1 MIAIIDNYD
10 SFTYNLFQFLGQ
22 IDPDIRVFRNDCITA
37 DELREIDPDHIVISP
52 GPGRPEDAGN
62 CIDIIQKLGDDYPI
76 LGVCLGHQAICV
88 AFGGVVD
95 YAQELMHGKQST
107 VNRENSPLFKGMPAR
122 FKVARYHSLAADRY
136 ALPTCL
142 SVIGRTDDGEI
153 MAVQHKTRPTFGVQ
167 FHPESIMT
175 PDGMTIIRNFLDIPR
190 PGGPKFRR
198 VAPANATTTAKP
210 TQTAT
215 ASLSSQIDPGKNP
228 SQPNANKA
236 NDQAPIAPKENSMI
250 QEAIFKIVDKQDLT
264 YDESYA
270 VMNEIMSGETTPTQT
285 AAFLAALSTKST
297 KAETIDE
304 IAGCGAA
311 MRDAAERLE
320 YPEPLFEIV
329 GTGGDKAGS
338 FNVSTTAAMVI
349 AAGGV
354 KVAKH
359 GNRAASSKCG
369 TADVQ
374 EALGANINQDQE
386 LCSKLLDQVG
396 FCFCFAQKYHPAMR
410 YVGAIRR
417 ELGIRTVFN
426 ILGPLTNPAGATKFL
441 LGVYDESLVQPLS
454 EVLSALGVED
464 GMVVY
469 GRAGLDELSCAGE
482 TVVCEFHKGFYRNY
496 VIKPEDLGLP
506 RCTKE
511 DLVGGTPEENA
522 AITRGIL
529 DGSIQGPKRNTVLLS
544 AGAGLYLN
552 GKADSIE
559 QGVRL
564 AGQLI
569 DSGAALATLENYI
582 AVSNS

>member
-10 SFTYNLFQFLGQ
+10 SFTYNLYQFIGS
-22 IDPDIRVFRNDCITA
+22 IDPDIRVFRNDAISPA
-37 DELREIDPDHIVISP
+37 ELRELDPDHIVISP
-52 GPGRPEDAGN
+52 GPGKPSDAGR
-62 CIDIIQKLGDDYPI
+62 CIEIIRELGPDYPI
-76 LGVCLGHQAICV
+76 LGVCLGHQAICEAYGARV
-88 AFGGVVD
+88 G
-95 YAQELMHGKQST
+95 YAERLMHGKQST
-107 VNRENSPLFKGMPAR
+107 ANRENSVLFSGLAPR

-136 ALPTCL
+136 SIPDCL
-142 SVIGRTDDGEI
+142 RVTARTDDGEI
-153 MAVQHKTRPTFGVQ
+153 MAVQHKSYPTFGVQ

-175 PDGMTIIRNFLDIPR
+175 PDGMTIIANFLAVPR
-190 PGGPKFRR
+190 PGGPKFPTRT
-198 VAPANATTTAKP
+198 ASAASDTANAPGKAEGIDAITTA
-210 TQTAT
+210 
-215 ASLSSQIDPGKNP
+215 NP
-228 SQPNANKA
+228 LIESNKQ
-236 NDQAPIAPKENSMI
+236 NHEKEHSMI
-250 QEAIFKIVDKQDLT
+250 QEAIFKIVDKQDLS

-311 MRDAAERLE
+311 MRDQAEHLS
-320 YPEPLFEIV
+320 YNEPLFEIV

-349 AAGGV
+349 AAAGV

-374 EALGANINQDQE
+374 EALGANINQDPE
-386 LCSKLLDQVG
+386 LCAKLLDEVG

-410 YVGAIRR
+410 YVGAIRK

-441 LGVYDESLVQPLS
+441 LGVYDESLVQPLA
-454 EVLSALGVED
+454 EVLSTLGVED
-464 GMVVY
+464 GMVVF
-469 GRAGLDELSCAGE
+469 GRAVLDELSSACD

-496 VIKPEDLGLP
+496 VVKPEDFGLP
-506 RCTKE
+506 RCSKE
-511 DLVGGTPEENA
+511 DLLGGDPAENA

-529 DGSIQGPKRNTVLLS
+529 DGSISGPKRDTVLMS

-552 GKADSIE
+552 GKADSLE
-559 QGVRL
+559 QGIRL
-564 AGQLI
+564 AASLI
-569 DSGAALATLENYI
+569 DSGAALATLEKYI
-582 AVSNS
+582 EVSNS

>member
-10 SFTYNLFQFLGQ
+10 SFTYNLYQFIGS
-22 IDPDIRVFRNDCITA
+22 IDPDIRVFRNDAISPA
-37 DELREIDPDHIVISP
+37 ELRELDPDHIVISP
-52 GPGRPEDAGN
+52 GPGKPSDAGK
-62 CIDIIQKLGDDYPI
+62 CIEIIRELGPDYPI
-76 LGVCLGHQAICV
+76 LGVCLGHQAICEAYGAHV
-88 AFGGVVD
+88 G
-95 YAQELMHGKQST
+95 YAERLMHGKQST
-107 VNRENSPLFKGMPAR
+107 ANRENSVLFSGLAPR

-136 ALPTCL
+136 SIPDCL
-142 SVIGRTDDGEI
+142 RVTARTDDGEI
-153 MAVQHKTRPTFGVQ
+153 MAVQHKSYPTFGVQ

-175 PDGMTIIRNFLDIPR
+175 PDGMTIIANFLAVPR
-190 PGGPKFRR
+190 PGGPKFPTRAASAASDAAD
-198 VAPANATTTAKP
+198 APGEAEGVDAITTANP
-210 TQTAT
+210 LIENNEQTHE
-215 ASLSSQIDPGKNP
+215 
-228 SQPNANKA
+228 
-236 NDQAPIAPKENSMI
+236 KEHSMI
-250 QEAIFKIVDKQDLT
+250 QEAIFKIVDKQDLS

-311 MRDAAERLE
+311 MRDQAEHLN
-320 YPEPLFEIV
+320 YNEPLFEIV

-349 AAGGV
+349 AAAGV

-374 EALGANINQDQE
+374 EALGANINQDPE
-386 LCSKLLDQVG
+386 LCAKLLDEVG

-410 YVGAIRR
+410 YVGAIRK

-441 LGVYDESLVQPLS
+441 LGVYDESLVQPLA
-454 EVLSALGVED
+454 EVLSTLGVED
-464 GMVVY
+464 GMVVF
-469 GRAGLDELSCAGE
+469 GRAVLDELSSACD

-496 VIKPEDLGLP
+496 VVKPEDFGLP
-506 RCTKE
+506 RCSKE
-511 DLVGGTPEENA
+511 DLLGGDPAENA

-529 DGSIQGPKRNTVLLS
+529 DGSISGPKRDTVLMS

-552 GKADSIE
+552 GKADSLE
-559 QGVRL
+559 QGIRL
-564 AGQLI
+564 AASLI
-569 DSGAALATLENYI
+569 DSGAALATLEKYI
-582 AVSNS
+582 EVSNS

>member
-10 SFTYNLFQFLGQ
+10 SFTYNLYQFIGS
-22 IDPDIRVFRNDCITA
+22 IDPDIRVFRNDEISPK
-37 DELREIDPDHIVISP
+37 ELRKLDPDHIVISP
-52 GPGRPEDAGN
+52 GPGKPSEAGR
-62 CIDIIQKLGDDYPI
+62 CIDIIRELGPDYPI
-76 LGVCLGHQAICV
+76 LGVCLGHQAICEAYGARV
-88 AFGGVVD
+88 G
-95 YAQELMHGKQST
+95 YAERLMHGKQST
-107 VNRENSPLFKGMPAR
+107 ANRENSVLFSGLAPR
-122 FKVARYHSLAADRY
+122 FKVARYHSLAADRNSI
-136 ALPTCL
+136 PDCL
-142 SVIGRTDDGEI
+142 RVTARTDDGEI
-153 MAVQHKTRPTFGVQ
+153 MAVQHKRFPTFGVQ

-175 PDGMTIIRNFLDIPR
+175 PDGATIIANFLAVQR
-190 PGGPKFRR
+190 PGGPKFPTRPN
-198 VAPANATTTAKP
+198 AHTAATTPESPNESGNPGTTPTTSTNPLTKSNKQSQAK
-210 TQTAT
+210 
-215 ASLSSQIDPGKNP
+215 
-228 SQPNANKA
+228 
-236 NDQAPIAPKENSMI
+236 EHSMI
-250 QEAIFKIVDKQDLT
+250 QEAIFKIVDKQDLS

-270 VMNEIMSGETTPTQT
+270 VMNEIMSGETSPTQT

-311 MRDAAERLE
+311 MRDQAEHLN
-320 YPEPLFEIV
+320 YDAPLFEIV

-338 FNVSTTAAMVI
+338 FNISTTAAMVI

-374 EALGANINQDQE
+374 EALGANINQDPE
-386 LCSKLLDQVG
+386 LCAKLLDEVG

-410 YVGAIRR
+410 YVGAIRK

-441 LGVYDESLVQPLS
+441 LGVYDESLVQPLA
-454 EVLSALGVED
+454 EVLSTLGVED

-469 GRAGLDELSCAGE
+469 GRAVLDELSSACD

-496 VIKPEDLGLP
+496 VIKPEDFGLP
-506 RCTKE
+506 RCSKE
-511 DLVGGTPEENA
+511 DLEGGDPEENA

-529 DGSIQGPKRNTVLLS
+529 DGSITGPKRDTVLMS

-552 GKADSIE
+552 GKADSLE
-559 QGVRL
+559 QGVLL
-564 AGQLI
+564 AQSLI
-569 DSGAALATLENYI
+569 DSGAALATLEKYI
-582 AVSNS
+582 EVSNS

>member
-10 SFTYNLFQFLGQ
+10 SFTYNLYQFIGS
-22 IDPDIRVFRNDCITA
+22 IDPDIRVFRNDEISPA
-37 DELREIDPDHIVISP
+37 ELRELDPDHIVISP
-52 GPGRPEDAGN
+52 GPGKPSDAGR
-62 CIDIIQKLGDDYPI
+62 CIEIIRELGPDYPI
-76 LGVCLGHQAICV
+76 LGVCLGHQAICEAYGARV
-88 AFGGVVD
+88 G
-95 YAQELMHGKQST
+95 YAERLMHGKQST
-107 VNRENSPLFKGMPAR
+107 ANRENSVLFSGLAPR

-136 ALPTCL
+136 SIPDCL
-142 SVIGRTDDGEI
+142 RVTARTDDGEI
-153 MAVQHKTRPTFGVQ
+153 MAVQHKSYPTFGVQ

-175 PDGMTIIRNFLDIPR
+175 PDGMTIIANFLAVPR
-190 PGGPKFRR
+190 PGGPKFPTRTASAAS
-198 VAPANATTTAKP
+198 VAPDAPGEAEAADAITTANP
-210 TQTAT
+210 LTENNEQTHE
-215 ASLSSQIDPGKNP
+215 
-228 SQPNANKA
+228 
-236 NDQAPIAPKENSMI
+236 KEHSMI
-250 QEAIFKIVDKQDLT
+250 QEAIFKIVDKQDLS

-311 MRDAAERLE
+311 MRDQAEHLS
-320 YPEPLFEIV
+320 YNEPLFEIV

-349 AAGGV
+349 AAAGV

-374 EALGANINQDQE
+374 EALGANINQDPE
-386 LCSKLLDQVG
+386 LCAKLLDEVG

-410 YVGAIRR
+410 YVGAIRK

-441 LGVYDESLVQPLS
+441 LGVYDESLVQPLA
-454 EVLSALGVED
+454 EVLSTLGVED
-464 GMVVY
+464 GMVVF
-469 GRAGLDELSCAGE
+469 GRAVLDELSSACD

-496 VIKPEDLGLP
+496 VVKPEDFGLP
-506 RCTKE
+506 RCSKE
-511 DLVGGTPEENA
+511 DLLGGDPAENA

-529 DGSIQGPKRNTVLLS
+529 DGSISGPKRDTVLMS

-552 GKADSIE
+552 GKADSLE
-559 QGVRL
+559 QGIRL
-564 AGQLI
+564 AASLI
-569 DSGAALATLENYI
+569 DSGAALATLEKYI
-582 AVSNS
+582 EVSNS